1 MNLKIPFITANPDD
15 RESVENN
22 DGLLRVLNETFDYC
36 FEARTPYLDRAL
48 TCLLFLAENQ
58 WEAYQTDVSRTIGR
72 TFLPAYGLEK
82 SMITDDQIGPL
93 YQQQLSYL
101 TANQP
106 AYAAVAAPPYD
117 DAATRAAK
125 FGTNALKWRE
135 SADKESILREQE
147 WRWTLSTGC
156 CNRRTGYDPSLDNKT
171 GDISTEAVN
180 IFRVLYDPWSTD
192 GLWPPRLM
200 IEYDS
205 WDIDSI
211 EAEFG
216 VKVEPEPVD
225 DKIGE
230 LNRLAMNVVTGGSR
244 LRESKGSN
252 ALVKR
257 LYLRPGGKYPK
268 GHVFVWAGDKL
279 LKHSDLQGEK
289 EGIWPWA
296 RGEWC
301 PIPGR
306 LYPMSFVEALL
317 RPQRDLNIEQSQ
329 IAEIRKR
336 RLRGDFVVTGDGMP
350 KQILVS
356 DEDAAEN
363 PELLRD
369 GRKMIRMPR
378 DTKFDFMT
386 YNEFN
391 IEEAEMH
398 SEQRRQRIRSAVAMD
413 ATRLGQ
419 VGDTQTKATAT
430 SLADQASAVRTDWY
444 SRRFA
449 EEYQCVTSMIKLA
462 LMKDYYVTP
471 RQMNLGPQGKQD
483 EELSFRGA
491 DLGDTEEVIAVPVPN
506 LRPAQKD
513 QLVVVAGDKEL
524 FGPFETPVH
533 ELAARRKLRGMG
545 LVELEE
551 DMAQHNGTF
560 EDLKERS
567 ASFQQG
573 LYAIAEAKVQEA
585 LAPPPPP
592 EPASPA
598 PTMGPGMM
606 PQGEPMP
613 MMAQPG
619 EIPPEVQQAINEG
632 GAVGG
637 QMMA

>member
-1 MNLKIPFITANPDD
+1 MNLRIPFITANPDD
-15 RESVENN
+15 KQNVENN
-22 DGLLRVLNETFDYC
+22 EALLRVLNETFDYC

-106 AYAAVAAPPYD
+106 TYAAVAAPPYD
-117 DAATRAAK
+117 DAATKAAK

-135 SADKESILREQE
+135 SADKEGILREQE
-147 WRWTLSTGC
+147 WRWVLSTGC

-171 GDISTEAVN
+171 GDLMTEVAN

-205 WDIDSI
+205 LDIDSI
-211 EAEFG
+211 EADFG
-216 VKVEPEPVD
+216 VKVEPESVD

-230 LNRLAMNVVTGGSR
+230 LNRLAMNVVTGNSR
-244 LRESKGSN
+244 QRESKGKN

-268 GHVFVWAGDKL
+268 GHAFVWSSNKL
-279 LKHSDLQGEK
+279 LKHNDLQGER

-296 RGEWC
+296 QAEWC
-301 PIPGR
+301 PVPGR
-306 LYPMSFVEALL
+306 LYPMSFIEALL

-336 RLRGDFVVTGDGMP
+336 RLRGDAAITGPGMP
-350 KQILVS
+350 KQILHT
-356 DEDAAEN
+356 EDDDPEVAA
-363 PELLRD
+363 LFAD
-369 GRKMIRMPR
+369 GRKIVRMPAN
-378 DTKFDFMT
+378 TSFEWIN
-386 YNEFN
+386 YQEFN
-391 IEEAEMH
+391 IEEAEAH
-398 SEQRRQRIRSAVAMD
+398 SEQRRQRMRSAVALD

-419 VGDTQTKATAT
+419 VGDTETKATAT

-449 EEYQCVTSMIKLA
+449 EECQCVTSMIKLA

-471 RQMNLGPQGKQD
+471 RQMNLGAQGKKD

-513 QLVVVAGDKEL
+513 QLVVAAGEKGL
-524 FGPFETPVH
+524 FGPFETPMH
-533 ELAARRKLRGMG
+533 ELSARRQLRGMG

-551 DMAQHNGTF
+551 QMAARSGSI
-560 EDLKERS
+560 EDLEER
-567 ASFQQG
+567 AANFQQG

-585 LAPPPPP
+585 LAPPAPPMPAPPP
-592 EPASPA
+592 APA
-598 PTMGPGMM
+598 MGPGMM
-606 PQGEPMP
+606 P
-613 MMAQPG
+613 
-619 EIPPEVQQAINEG
+619 
-632 GAVGG
+632 
-637 QMMA
+637 